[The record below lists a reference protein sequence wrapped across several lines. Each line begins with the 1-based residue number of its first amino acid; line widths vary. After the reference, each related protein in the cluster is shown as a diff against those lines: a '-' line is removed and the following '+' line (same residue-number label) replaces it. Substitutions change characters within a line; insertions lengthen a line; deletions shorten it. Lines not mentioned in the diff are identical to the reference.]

1 MSQRNRRLL
10 FLVLA
15 GHDVEIG
22 PPCLVLSGAIGVAR
36 RRRLIARRRLDQRLA
51 WRLGRELLGLA
62 LVVRHHAPQTAGET
76 ELGGAERRVTV
87 SAGLDGV
94 VARALGSGCSAN
106 LHLGGRQRPACLPVL
121 CRLDGLFPLGDGLLA
136 TPLVRVLRP
145 VRRVLGFSA
154 GGRRQVELGRYH
166 QRRSLAVFDTL
177 LLHALG
183 ADAGHQIVDEL
194 LFEGHIVIVLAVVTG
209 AGGA

>member
-36 RRRLIARRRLDQRLA
+36 RRGLVARRRLDQRLA
-51 WRLGRELLGLA
+51 WRLGRELLAFRAAAA
-62 LVVRHHAPQTAGET
+62 LYHAPQTAGVT
-76 ELGGAERRVTV
+76 ELGGAERRV
-87 SAGLDGV
+87 AGGARLNRII
-94 VARALGSGCSAN
+94 ARALGCGCPAD
-106 LHLGGRQRPACLPVL
+106 LHLGGRQHPARLPAFL
-121 CRLDGLFPLGDGLLA
+121 RLAGLLALSNGLLA

-154 GGRRQVELGRYH
+154 GGRRQVELRWHH
-166 QRRSLAVFDTL
+166 QRRPLAVLDTIL
-177 LLHALG
+177 VHALG
-183 ADAGHQIVDEL
+183 A
-194 LFEGHIVIVLAVVTG
+194 
-209 AGGA
+209 